1 MAGVESFQSW
11 LWRAWT
17 DVAAGWRGILKRLGP
32 DGQPALSLEEREVPE
47 ADALGS
53 EIDAFLRAVRERE
66 TPPVTGWDGLR
77 ALEVAH
83 VICESLETESRA
95 AQARS

>member
-1 MAGVESFQSW
+1 M
-11 LWRAWT
+11 
-17 DVAAGWRGILKRLGP
+17 
-32 DGQPALSLEEREVPE
+32 PE

-53 EIDAFLRAVRERE
+53 EIDAFLSAVRGRE

-83 VICESLETESRA
+83 VILESLETESRA